1 MCAIILFHALKCGSP
16 DADDE
21 VLRWYVK
28 TAPKNVMYDD
38 EIGDDADGNS
48 YNFQERVSRTAER
61 QRLAGVDSSREHEK
75 TFAALVPA
83 VEQVGK
89 CMSRILSSEEAGGR
103 ATSYAGGVA
112 AAIDAKRER

>member
-28 TAPKNVMYDD
+28 TAPKSVMYDD
-38 EIGDDADGNS
+38 EIDDDADGNS
-48 YNFQERVSRTAER
+48 YNFQERVIRTAKR
-61 QRLAGVDSSREHEK
+61 KHRAGVESYREHAK
-75 TFAALVPA
+75 TFSALVPA

-89 CMSRILSSEEAGGR
+89 CMSRMLSSE
-103 ATSYAGGVA
+103 
-112 AAIDAKRER
+112 

>member
-38 EIGDDADGNS
+38 EINDDADGNS
-48 YNFQERVSRTAER
+48 YNFHDRVSRTAKR
-61 QRLAGVDSSREHEK
+61 QRRAGVDSLREHENSE
-75 TFAALVPA
+75 TRSWFDAAVRGPRGCRYFSS
-83 VEQVGK
+83 QVTP
-89 CMSRILSSEEAGGR
+89 M
-103 ATSYAGGVA
+103 
-112 AAIDAKRER
+112 